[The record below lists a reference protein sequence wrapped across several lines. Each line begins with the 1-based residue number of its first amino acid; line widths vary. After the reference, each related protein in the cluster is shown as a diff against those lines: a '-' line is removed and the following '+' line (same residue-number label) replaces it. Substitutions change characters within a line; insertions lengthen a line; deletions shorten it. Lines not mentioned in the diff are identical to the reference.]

1 MQCLIIEVN
10 ITIIMEVKR
19 ISKAMIDIHSHIIPG
34 IDDGAKNIETTLE
47 MLKAAERDG
56 TKKII
61 ATPHYC
67 IGYGEASIEEIKIK
81 VKNLNDKAKAENID
95 IEIYS
100 GQEVYFSENM
110 LEDYEEGIIGT
121 LNDSRY
127 MLIEFPVA
135 KFDSNIFDI
144 VYEFQVKGIV
154 PIIAHPER
162 YLPIIEE
169 PVFINKFIEEGYLFQ
184 LNSGSIEGKFGKK
197 VKNTSELLM
206 KNGIYSFI
214 GSDAH
219 NEKTRS
225 VGLSEAMKI
234 INQLAD
240 GKEDFFIS
248 NSEKILDNKKMDFLG
263 NKIKKKKSIFSFFK

>member
-1 MQCLIIEVN
+1 MPYQIIEVN
-10 ITIIMEVKR
+10 ITIIMERKKT
-19 ISKAMIDIHSHIIPG
+19 SKAMIDIHSHIIPG
-34 IDDGAKNIETTLE
+34 IDDGAKSIEMTMK

-67 IGYGEASIEEIKIK
+67 IGYGEASIEEVKVK

-110 LEDYEEGIIGT
+110 LDNYEKGIIGT
-121 LNDSRY
+121 LNESRY
-127 MLIEFPVA
+127 MLIEFPMR
-135 KFDSNIFDI
+135 KFDSNIFDVI
-144 VYEFQVKGIV
+144 YELQVKGIT

-169 PVFINKFIEEGYLFQ
+169 PILINKFIEEGYLFQ

-197 VKNTSELLM
+197 VKKTAELFL
-206 KNGIYSFI
+206 KNGIYNFI

-219 NEKTRS
+219 NETKRP
-225 VGLSEAMKI
+225 VGLSEALKI
-234 INQLAD
+234 ISQLTD
-240 GKEDFFIS
+240 KKEDFFIS
-248 NSEKILDNKKMDFLG
+248 NSEKILSNEELFFLG
-263 NKIKKKKSIFSFFK
+263 NKIEKKKSIFSFFK